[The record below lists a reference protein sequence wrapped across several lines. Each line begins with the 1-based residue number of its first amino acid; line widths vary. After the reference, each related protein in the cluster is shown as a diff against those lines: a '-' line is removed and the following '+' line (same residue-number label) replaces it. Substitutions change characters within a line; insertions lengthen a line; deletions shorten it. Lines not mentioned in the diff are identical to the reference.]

1 MPVNRYRA
9 LLLMNVFSASL
20 PYYFVSLLLLRQL
33 GFSYTV
39 IGTLS
44 VVTELFGTAFD
55 LPLSICAQ
63 KFGYQRLLILS
74 HLFLLVG
81 LGALMNGKLVFA
93 FLAAVFMGLS
103 ESLSSGTL
111 VSFNFDVLAN
121 EQEYA
126 KFLKNSNTIKYVFIA
141 LITIISPFL
150 LKQSVLYPLILS
162 ISFVMISLICLL
174 KLPNK
179 IVKSD
184 SKEASALLSG
194 IRLAPWQLM
203 ILGVSFTTLI
213 MVNNSYASLLL
224 TDKGISLDVLGIILF
239 LFNLGMALGSYLK
252 IKWKYTFID

>member
-1 MPVNRYRA
+1 
-9 LLLMNVFSASL
+9 
-20 PYYFVSLLLLRQL
+20 
-33 GFSYTV
+33 
-39 IGTLS
+39 
-44 VVTELFGTAFD
+44 
-55 LPLSICAQ
+55 
-63 KFGYQRLLILS
+63 
-74 HLFLLVG
+74 
-81 LGALMNGKLVFA
+81 MNGKLVFA

-121 EQEYA
+121 EKEYA
-126 KFLKNSNTIKYVFIA
+126 KFLENSNMIKYVFIA
-141 LITIISPFL
+141 LVTIISPFL

-184 SKEASALLSG
+184 SKEASALLLG

-203 ILGVSFTTLI
+203 ILGGSFTTLI

-239 LFNLGMALGSYLK
+239 FV
-252 IKWKYTFID
+252 